1 MRKTM
6 ALALITII
14 LMIAT
19 PVLALKA
26 STTGSATLEGSFGAQ
41 TSTVSYNIT
50 GKLSEDT
57 NTTLSLTATL
67 TATEAGTASINGNL
81 HLTYQN
87 PSLPE
92 GSITYTKTITVSKN
106 HFESHSQGEIY
117 VNVSSLQ
124 SLETSTVHVLQ
135 LPGVGEGTGNNS
147 NSTTPTPPPTPTP
160 PIPGGNA
167 TLPGITAVYLSFE
180 STSQGS
186 YNGTYG
192 DITATLNANF
202 NIVGG
207 ASIVGLP
214 GNATGTLQA
223 QSHTV
228 IVKTRAET
236 TYKVVIA
243 FNSGN
248 QQVDAGLAALVYNY
262 LRMQAN
268 KTKGEGEYT
277 MNVTSNGTAV
287 TVTGKTIGLVSG
299 LLTPGLPLHGKK
311 GLMLPVNITA
321 VNTTGVPLFY
331 ENASATV
338 TVSLQGESSGGV
350 LTATGSLTGNVE
362 GINPDALT
370 FYPTQA
376 KLSLT
381 LSNRDYT
388 ASVYLEGAGDP
399 ATAYSIAKALAIA
412 TIHAL
417 NCESSTATV
426 TLTTDGSVHFYNTET
441 GEDLGTSI
449 QLSCSNLEEIKHITV
464 APPNTTIRAA
474 GNGVIEVGVK
484 GKAHH
489 VKLSLAT
496 IANAKVVVVMHSKKV
511 VIETG
516 KIVLS
521 EPKILVVKAGGNL
534 AVQVKIHANTKVN
547 GSLEVEALNHTEADA
562 KARAYGYTAAGAGVT
577 VNGIEQ
583 GSATIN
589 LPANQTQGIAI
600 LEISHNGQVKLITNY
615 KVEANGTVT
624 FNATSFSTFIVV
636 NTNNQ
641 PTPTRTTT
649 TSQGQQGTTTS
660 PTTTSGGTSTSS
672 KQTATSTGT
681 KTQPGSTSSSSSQ
694 QATSQPTSTT
704 SGKGGKGGSNTS
716 MAIAAGIII
725 IVIIVAA
732 AYALKK

>member
-192 DITATLNANF
+192 DITAALNANF

-223 QSHTV
+223 QAHTV
-228 IVKTRAET
+228 IVKTKAET

-262 LRMQAN
+262 LSMQAN
-268 KTKGEGEYT
+268 KTKGEGEYA

-287 TVTGKTIGLVSG
+287 TVTGKTVGLVSG
-299 LLTPGLPLHGKK
+299 LITPGIPLHGKK
-311 GLMLPVNITA
+311 IHMPLANITA

-331 ENASATV
+331 ENATATV
-338 TVSLQGESSGGV
+338 TVNLQGESSGGV
-350 LTATGSLTGNVE
+350 LTATGSLTGHVE
-362 GINPDALT
+362 GINPKALT

-562 KARAYGYTAAGAGVT
+562 KAKAYGYTAAGAGVT

>member
-26 STTGSATLEGSFGAQ
+26 STSGSATLEGSFGAQ

-50 GKLSEDT
+50 GELTEDT

-67 TATEAGTASINGNL
+67 SATETGTASINGNL

-117 VNVSSLQ
+117 VNVTSLQ
-124 SLETSTVHVLQ
+124 SLETTTAHVLQ
-135 LPGVGEGTGNNS
+135 LPGVGGGTGNNS
-147 NSTTPTPPPTPTP
+147 NSTTPAPPPTP

-186 YNGTYG
+186 YNGTHG
-192 DITATLNANF
+192 DITATLHANF

-223 QSHTV
+223 QAHTV
-228 IVKTRAET
+228 IVKTKAET

-262 LRMQAN
+262 LKMEAN
-268 KTKGEGEYT
+268 KTRGEGEYT
-277 MNVTSNGTAV
+277 MNVTSNGTAI
-287 TVTGKTIGLVSG
+287 TVTGKTVGFVSG
-299 LLTPGLPLHGKK
+299 FITPGIPLHGKK
-311 GLMLPVNITA
+311 EHMPLVNITA

-331 ENASATV
+331 ENATATI
-338 TVSLQGESSGGV
+338 TVNLQAESSGGI
-350 LTATGSLTGNVE
+350 LTATGSLTGHIE
-362 GINPDALT
+362 GINPKALT

-376 KLSLT
+376 ELSLT
-381 LSNRDYT
+381 LSNRNYK
-388 ASVYLEGAGDP
+388 AGIYLKGTGDP

-464 APPNTTIRAA
+464 APPNTTIKAA
-474 GNGVIEVGVK
+474 GNGIVEVGVK

-521 EPKILVVKAGGNL
+521 QPKVLVVKAGGNL
-534 AVQVKIHANTKVN
+534 AVQVKIYANTKVN
-547 GSLEVEALNHTEADA
+547 GSLEVEALNHTEANTKA
-562 KARAYGYTAAGAGVT
+562 KAYGYTAAGAGVT

-636 NTNNQ
+636 NANNQ
-641 PTPTRTTT
+641 PAPTTT
-649 TSQGQQGTTTS
+649 TTASQGQQGTTTS
-660 PTTTSGGTSTSS
+660 PATTSSGTSTSS
-672 KQTATSTGT
+672 KQTGTSTGT
-681 KTQPGSTSSSSSQ
+681 TTQTGSTSSSGPQ
-694 QATSQPTSTT
+694 QSASQPTTAT
-704 SGKGGKGGSNTS
+704 GGKGGKGGSSTS
-716 MAIAAGIII
+716 MAVAAGIII